1 MALPNVGTDTA
12 APPLLHLP
20 PHFREVRL
28 WPVPTG
34 GGGRSC
40 WLWCLHVSAG
50 GTVRNG
56 LFDSVPGP
64 RTEPAPQ
71 PLHPWGLASSSQPL
85 SFCTGCGF
93 GVPTWEQCYHLRNTP
108 WCPPSSFTGAPPL
121 PTKPSTEL
129 LAYLCSCQ
137 EVTSSSTSY
146 LLLLL
151 KYSSSDL
158 LRPPSYFPLPRGSV
172 LYFSKWGGGS
182 GGPQPSSCPLYE
194 GLRLP
199 TAFPPLGALCPLFLL
214 FPPSVP
220 VYPYSF
226 YMCVYTVTFLL
237 VLGGRQLL
245 SAAYFPHPIKV
256 VSPPY
261 PTCPAPLLR
270 PHSAAT

>member
-28 WPVPTG
+28 WPVHTG

-50 GTVRNG
+50 GTFRNG
-56 LFDSVPGP
+56 LFDSVPSP

-220 VYPYSF
+220 VWGEKQGDF
-226 YMCVYTVTFLL
+226 
-237 VLGGRQLL
+237 
-245 SAAYFPHPIKV
+245 
-256 VSPPY
+256 
-261 PTCPAPLLR
+261 
-270 PHSAAT
+270 